1 MANENKITLTY
12 NTVSSDDV
20 LVGGQVMPKAEN
32 RKKGKTR
39 TQKQLSIYRVLS
51 ISFALVCC
59 LLLLCIC
66 VMMNQDSEYQ
76 RYPVALVFE
85 QQPDVGQD
93 RLCFDPATGHVYSCF
108 VRTDGN
114 FQIRINPEENRVIAY
129 YIERD
134 ENQ

>member
-1 MANENKITLTY
+1 MNNEKEITLTY
-12 NTVSSDDV
+12 TTVSSDDV
-20 LVGGQVMPKAEN
+20 LVGGQVMPKTEN
-32 RKKGKTR
+32 TKKGKTR
-39 TQKQLSIYRVLS
+39 IQKQLNIYRVLS
-51 ISFALVCC
+51 IAFALVCC

-66 VMMNQDSEYQ
+66 AMINQDSKYQ

-85 QQPDVGQD
+85 KQPDVEQD

-108 VRTDGN
+108 ERTDGN
-114 FQIRINPEENRVIAY
+114 LQIRINPEENRVISY